1 MERVILHSDLNC
13 FYASV
18 EMVLDPSL
26 KGKALAVCGSVE
38 DRHGIV
44 LAKSEPAKRS
54 GVKTGMTASEA
65 KALCPGLVLV
75 EPKFHRY
82 AQFSEMVRKIY
93 LEYTDLV
100 EPFGMDE
107 CWLDVT
113 GSQGLFGRGEVIAE
127 TIRERIK
134 QELGL
139 TVSIGVSFN
148 KIFAKLGSDMKKP
161 DAVTVITE
169 ENFREKVWKLP
180 VGDLLYVG
188 PATKRKLEL
197 VGVTTIGQLA
207 AYPREN
213 LVYKLGVNGGMI
225 HDFACGLDRS
235 AVRPCDLELPVYSFS
250 HGTTLTA
257 DLHSPDEVWRVI
269 LYLCAD
275 LSRRLYAHG
284 SYAEGIQL
292 TVKSNDLNVRQF
304 QRPLTAT
311 RSQLELAQG
320 AFSLLGG
327 YSWQRPI
334 RAVTVGAIKLSS
346 ENSPRQ
352 IGLFDSFAPDAAAA
366 ESVTAGKGGGRA
378 GKATDAERSF
388 DYRLRREKL
397 EETVISLEER
407 FGHHTV
413 KPAALL
419 SLDKLPRVK
428 NETVLPGMMF
438 R

>member
-26 KGKALAVCGSVE
+26 RGKPIAVCGSVE

-54 GVKTGMTASEA
+54 GVQTGMTASEA
-65 KALCPGLVLV
+65 QAICPGLVLV
-75 EPKFHRY
+75 PPKFDRY
-82 AQFSEMVRKIY
+82 AQFSEMVRRIY
-93 LEYTDLV
+93 LDYTDLV

-107 CWLDVT
+107 CWLDVS
-113 GSQGLFGRGEVIAE
+113 GSQSLFGSGEVIAE
-127 TIRERIK
+127 TIRARIK
-134 QELGL
+134 YELGL

-148 KIFAKLGSDMKKP
+148 KVFAKLGSDMKKP
-161 DAVTVITE
+161 DAVTVITR
-169 ENFREKVWKLP
+169 ENFREKVWGLP
-180 VGDLLYVG
+180 VGELLYVG
-188 PATKRKLEL
+188 PATRRKLEL

-213 LVYKLGVNGGMI
+213 LIYKLGVNGGMI
-225 HDFACGLDRS
+225 HDFAAGLDHS
-235 AVRPCDLELPVYSFS
+235 AVRPCDLALPVYSFS
-250 HGTTLTA
+250 HGTTLTE
-257 DLHSPDEVWRVI
+257 DLHTPDEVWRVI

-275 LSRRLYAHG
+275 LSRRLYDHG

-292 TVKSNDLNVRQF
+292 TVKSNDLNIRQF
-304 QRPLTAT
+304 QRPITAT

-320 AFSLLGG
+320 AFSLMRS
-327 YSWQRPI
+327 YSWNRPI
-334 RAVTVGAIKLSS
+334 RAVTVGAMKLRS
-346 ENSPRQ
+346 ENAPRQ
-352 IGLFDSFAPDAAAA
+352 IGLFDAFAFEADGEP
-366 ESVTAGKGGGRA
+366 GGA
-378 GKATDAERSF
+378 SASNEPCERSF

-397 EETVISLEER
+397 EETVIGLEKR
-407 FGHHTV
+407 FGNHAV

-419 SLDKLPRVK
+419 ALSKLPRVK
-428 NETVLPGMMF
+428 NETVLPGMMY